1 MIRVQELSE
10 LYNAYTGIY
19 DKKNLSEEE
28 GALTTC
34 KDGKKRVNCAAAD
47 AIYDKKQQSN
57 SSSSSKDDDQT
68 NKGTITKYKDGKP
81 VETQEIDLNKKS
93 NSEIDKFSSI
103 SRDDYNKKYGDG
115 NTKVDDTKVN
125 DTKVNDTKVNDT
137 KVNDTKVNDTKVNDT
152 KVNDTKVNDTKVNDT
167 KVNDTKVNDTKVNDT
182 KVNDTKVNDTK
193 VNDTKVNDTKVNDTK
208 VNDTKVKKDYRTD
221 KEKEWD
227 KKPKMSKLERQNRA
241 RFGDKAVDH
250 LKQQQIDFKTMQAMS
265 QMPGAD
271 RKALKRDFINK
282 YPNSITAQKYYGL
295 RDHVEFDAFDIVL
308 NHLME
313 TNQVDSIDEALYVMV
328 EMDQKIIGEIVKEF
342 NG

>member
-10 LYNAYTGIY
+10 LYNAYAGIY

-28 GALTTC
+28 AALTTC

-47 AIYDKKQQSN
+47 AIYDKKQKSN
-57 SSSSSKDDDQT
+57 SSSSSDDQT
-68 NKGTITKYKDGKP
+68 NKGTVTKYKDGKP
-81 VETQEIDLNKKS
+81 IETKEIDLNKKS
-93 NSEIDKFSSI
+93 NSEVDKFSSI
-103 SRDDYNKKYGDG
+103 SKDEFDKKYGDG
-115 NTKVDDTKVN
+115 STKVD
-125 DTKVNDTKVNDT
+125 
-137 KVNDTKVNDTKVNDT
+137 DTKVNDT

-208 VNDTKVKKDYRTD
+208 VNDTKVKKDYRTE

-227 KKPKMSKLERQNRA
+227 KKPKMSNLERKNRA
-241 RFGDKAVDH
+241 RFGDDKIDH

-271 RKALKRDFINK
+271 RKQLKKDFIDK
-282 YPNSITAQKYYGL
+282 YPKSMTAQKYYGL

>member
-115 NTKVDDTKVN
+115 NTKVD
-125 DTKVNDTKVNDT
+125 
-137 KVNDTKVNDTKVNDT
+137 DTKVNDT

>member
-115 NTKVDDTKVN
+115 NTKVD
-125 DTKVNDTKVNDT
+125 
-137 KVNDTKVNDTKVNDT
+137 
-152 KVNDTKVNDTKVNDT
+152 DTKVNDTKVNDT

>member
-115 NTKVDDTKVN
+115 NTKVD
-125 DTKVNDTKVNDT
+125 
-137 KVNDTKVNDTKVNDT
+137 DT

>member
-10 LYNAYTGIY
+10 LYNAYAGIY

-28 GALTTC
+28 AALTTC
-34 KDGKKRVNCAAAD
+34 KDGKKRANCAAAD
-47 AIYDKKQQSN
+47 AIYDKKQKSN
-57 SSSSSKDDDQT
+57 SSSSDEDQT
-68 NKGTITKYKDGKP
+68 SKGTVTKYKDGKP
-81 VETQEIDLNKKS
+81 IETKEIDLNKKS
-93 NSEIDKFSSI
+93 NSEVDKFSSI
-103 SRDDYNKKYGDG
+103 SRDDFEKKYGDG

-182 KVNDTKVNDTK
+182 KVNDTKE
-193 VNDTKVNDTKVNDTK
+193 
-208 VNDTKVKKDYRTD
+208 KKDYRSD
-221 KEKEWD
+221 KQKELD
-227 KKPKMSKLERQNRA
+227 KMPKMSKLERQNRL
-241 RFGDKAVDH
+241 RFGNDKVDH

-271 RKALKRDFINK
+271 RKAEKLKFINK
-282 YPNSITAQKYYGL
+282 YPNSITAQRYHGL

-328 EMDQKIIGEIVKEF
+328 EMDQNIIGEIVKEF